1 MPLASKALHAAALAA
16 CLLLSL
22 VGTAT
27 AGTASSHAIAMH
39 GEPALAGG
47 FSAFPFV
54 RQDAPKGGRMVYGV
68 VGDFD
73 NLNPVTVRG
82 ALTTARGIFADT
94 EFGNLVI
101 EPLMLRSPD
110 EPFTLYGL
118 IAESVETD
126 AERSFVEFTLNPKAT
141 FSDGRPVRVADV
153 LFTVDMLKQQGV
165 VRPQYTNWLSRV
177 SRIDTVGERGIR
189 FTFNE
194 KADRELP
201 LLLAGLPVLP
211 EHGFTRDGFG
221 STTLKPIVG
230 SGPYMIA
237 SVQPGQR
244 IVYRRNP
251 DYWAADLPAKRGM
264 DNYDEIVVE
273 YFRDS
278 NSQFEAFKKGL
289 FYLYPDANPRH
300 WRTAY
305 NFPAV
310 HDGSV
315 VREVFETGRP
325 AVLNAMFFNT
335 RRQTFENPRVRQ
347 ALSML
352 FDFEWANANLY
363 YGAYERTSGFFDNTA
378 LSSLGRPASDGERA
392 FLAQYPGRVDDSILA
407 GEWRQPVTDGSGSDR
422 RILREALSLLE
433 AEGYR
438 FDGSRL
444 VDSTGRPLAFEI
456 LVQTLEQQRAA
467 LGYQRTLA
475 RIGVDIGVRQADDA
489 QYQLRKQSF
498 DYDVLFSAFNGT
510 LSPGAE
516 QVGRWGS
523 AARDAQGSFNYSGV
537 ADPAVDAAIDAIVQA
552 RTREDYTDAV
562 RAYDRI
568 LISGFYVVPLYY
580 LTDQWLARWSFIH
593 HPDRTPL
600 TGYYLPSFWRESD
613 GS

>member
-1 MPLASKALHAAALAA
+1 
-16 CLLLSL
+16 
-22 VGTAT
+22 
-27 AGTASSHAIAMH
+27 
-39 GEPALAGG
+39 
-47 FSAFPFV
+47 
-54 RQDAPKGGRMVYGV
+54 
-68 VGDFD
+68 
-73 NLNPVTVRG
+73 
-82 ALTTARGIFADT
+82 
-94 EFGNLVI
+94 
-101 EPLMLRSPD
+101 
-110 EPFTLYGL
+110 
-118 IAESVETD
+118 
-126 AERSFVEFTLNPKAT
+126 
-141 FSDGRPVRVADV
+141 
-153 LFTVDMLKQQGV
+153 
-165 VRPQYTNWLSRV
+165 
-177 SRIDTVGERGIR
+177 
-189 FTFNE
+189 
-194 KADRELP
+194 
-201 LLLAGLPVLP
+201 
-211 EHGFTRDGFG
+211 
-221 STTLKPIVG
+221 
-230 SGPYMIA
+230 MIA

-251 DYWAADLPAKRGM
+251 DYWAADLPSKRGM

-363 YGAYERTSGFFDNTA
+363 YGAYERTSGFFDNTT
-378 LSSLGRPASDGERA
+378 LSSLGRPASGGERA

-498 DYDVLFSAFNGT
+498 DYDVLF
-510 LSPGAE
+510 LS
-516 QVGRWGS
+516 
-523 AARDAQGSFNYSGV
+523 
-537 ADPAVDAAIDAIVQA
+537 
-552 RTREDYTDAV
+552 
-562 RAYDRI
+562 
-568 LISGFYVVPLYY
+568 LIH
-580 LTDQWLARWSFIH
+580 I
-593 HPDRTPL
+593 
-600 TGYYLPSFWRESD
+600 
-613 GS
+613 